1 MTRDDIIRMAREA
14 GGYVSEMP
22 MGDFWLFDD
31 ASFERFSAL
40 YAALAEPEPEP
51 DAIARAVEA
60 EREACAKEADLVA
73 REFHNGM
80 ATYIAA
86 AIRARGE

>member
-40 YAALAEPEPEP
+40 YAALAEPEAYSAM
-51 DAIARAVEA
+51 DSNF
-60 EREACAKEADLVA
+60 D
-73 REFHNGM
+73 
-80 ATYIAA
+80 A
-86 AIRARGE
+86 AIEHINESEALSDGQE